1 MCAGVW
7 SAVGLF
13 LVKQRGGVSRSVTA
27 PFLRPSSG
35 LGPSAVPACSA
46 GSGASRPS
54 RFSRSPF
61 SDLSRLPRPKPPPSH
76 SNPSAPAVAARAG
89 SASPRLFA
97 RRPLSALTACRWRG
111 AAGGSRGR
119 SSRGGPWQLPGDPHP
134 PPPPL
139 TRDETQASR
148 RDPNGVGRFPVE
160 LAARLSVPERRGGL
174 FISAE
179 SSGVQPRTDEGERS
193 ALRPLPTSRP
203 FLVPGDCGLRR
214 REMKHSS
221 A

>member
-134 PPPPL
+134 PPPTP
-139 TRDETQASR
+139 DPR
-148 RDPNGVGRFPVE
+148 RDASFPTRPE
-160 LAARLSVPERRGGL
+160 WRRPVPRGIGCATFRSRAPRRA
-174 FISAE
+174 I
-179 SSGVQPRTDEGERS
+179 
-193 ALRPLPTSRP
+193 
-203 FLVPGDCGLRR
+203 
-214 REMKHSS
+214 H
-221 A
+221 